1 MNKYEFN
8 KWAVSVVE
16 QAFIQRGFKVENI
29 NLPAAEADFL
39 AVSSSGENLKVKVR
53 AISQIG
59 SYVFS
64 LKKHFNINDFDLYMV
79 IAYIP
84 NKDEQELYLIPAS
97 EWGKDIYP
105 FKGKDYNKPGQ
116 KSQPEWGVSFSMKA
130 KAALETY
137 RFFPSD
143 KKKDDV
149 QTKITNKESKDSS
162 KQANAFRD
170 WLLGPVLEELREW
183 KNAKEEDK

>member
-1 MNKYEFN
+1 
-8 KWAVSVVE
+8 
-16 QAFIQRGFKVENI
+16 
-29 NLPAAEADFL
+29 
-39 AVSSSGENLKVKVR
+39 
-53 AISQIG
+53 
-59 SYVFS
+59 
-64 LKKHFNINDFDLYMV
+64 
-79 IAYIP
+79 
-84 NKDEQELYLIPAS
+84 
-97 EWGKDIYP
+97 
-105 FKGKDYNKPGQ
+105 
-116 KSQPEWGVSFSMKA
+116 MKA